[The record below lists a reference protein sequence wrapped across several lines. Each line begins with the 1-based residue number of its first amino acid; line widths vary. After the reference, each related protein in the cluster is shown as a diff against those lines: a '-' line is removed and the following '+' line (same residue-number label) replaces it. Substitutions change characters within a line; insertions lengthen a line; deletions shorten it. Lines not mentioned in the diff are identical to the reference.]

1 MKLIGVT
8 CISTIQQIAMD
19 GIVADKDGIIRSTS
33 DAPPTHYTVKIQLFS
48 VLLKNV
54 VEKYDSGVFEAGG
67 YKWKLVLYPNGNKS
81 KNVKEHISLY
91 LAIADASSLT
101 HGWQVYAV
109 VRLFLLDQNK
119 DNYLIVQD
127 APGRERHFHR
137 LKLEL
142 GFDQYIPLTVFNDA
156 SNGYLVEDS
165 CVFGAEVFVCKETI
179 TGKGECLSMIKDAP
193 PVRHV
198 WKVESFSK
206 SNEEC
211 YRSKVSMAGDH
222 KWYPNEECYGS
233 KVSFAEDLK
242 CYPHDKYSGSKGS
255 IAEDLKC
262 YPHDECSGSKV
273 SIAGDHKWKIQLY
286 PKGRHHGTN
295 THLSLYLALANVS
308 TLTPGSKIYVEF
320 VLRIQDQL
328 QGMHVSGKA
337 KHWFSTSQREYG
349 WPRFMSFIYLNN
361 TSTGCLVK
369 DVCVVEAEVTVL
381 GISGAL

>member
-222 KWYPNEECYGS
+222 KW
-233 KVSFAEDLK
+233 
-242 CYPHDKYSGSKGS
+242 
-255 IAEDLKC
+255 
-262 YPHDECSGSKV
+262 
-273 SIAGDHKWKIQLY
+273 KIQLY